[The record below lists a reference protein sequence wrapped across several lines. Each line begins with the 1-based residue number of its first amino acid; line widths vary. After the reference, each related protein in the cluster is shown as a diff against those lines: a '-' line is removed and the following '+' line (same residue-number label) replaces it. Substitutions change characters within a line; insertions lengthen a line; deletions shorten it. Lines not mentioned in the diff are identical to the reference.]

1 MTSVAVIGAGAWG
14 TVLANI
20 LAKNG
25 HDVTLWC
32 YQQRIADNICEGRHH
47 RLPGIELSATIRAT
61 TTMAD
66 CYAHDLVI
74 LGLSSAQLVMHQDM
88 IQWAK
93 IQCPILYIAKGVIEP
108 KWFIS
113 EWLSERF
120 SGDIGVISGPN
131 LAIEVAAQKPAASVV
146 AATSAHVATMAQ
158 QLLSNSFFRVY
169 TSNDMLG
176 VQCGGIFK
184 NVLAIAAGCIDGL
197 QLGVN
202 AKSALITR
210 GLVEMQQLFQFFG
223 AKNETLMGL
232 SGIGDLIATC
242 VSPTS
247 RNWQLGHDLVT
258 APNDTPMISKQ
269 RGETEG
275 ARTIEL
281 IEPVILS
288 EGFDLPIMMAVSKL
302 IKRQWD
308 TPEDII
314 KDLMERGLKSEYSH

>member
-32 YQQRIADNICEGRHH
+32 YQQRIADNICERRHH

-158 QLLSNSFFRVY
+158 QLLSNFFFRVY

-176 VQCGGIFK
+176 VQCGGIF
-184 NVLAIAAGCIDGL
+184 
-197 QLGVN
+197 
-202 AKSALITR
+202 
-210 GLVEMQQLFQFFG
+210 
-223 AKNETLMGL
+223 
-232 SGIGDLIATC
+232 
-242 VSPTS
+242 
-247 RNWQLGHDLVT
+247 
-258 APNDTPMISKQ
+258 
-269 RGETEG
+269 
-275 ARTIEL
+275 
-281 IEPVILS
+281 
-288 EGFDLPIMMAVSKL
+288 
-302 IKRQWD
+302 
-308 TPEDII
+308 
-314 KDLMERGLKSEYSH
+314 